1 MTEKSEIGAIS
12 INRKDVYWN
21 YAATFLQIGSQAILL
36 PFILRILP
44 QEKIG
49 IWTIFSSIIAIV
61 TLLDFGF
68 NPSFTRNVT
77 YILSGVKTLKATGF
91 QAVEENSEIDYG
103 LLKGLISVM
112 RSFYSK
118 IAFIL
123 FAVLATAGTYYIFYL
138 LKTYSGNRNEVL
150 TAWFILCLVN
160 AYSFYTLYY
169 GALLIG
175 MGKIK
180 RSKQITIIGQ
190 AAYLLVSITFIL
202 LGFGLVAIASA
213 QVVSVVLGRI
223 LIYFAVYTDD
233 LKNRL
238 KTTSEKEKKEIF
250 NAVYPNAIK
259 VGLTGV
265 GAVMALRLQPIIGS
279 MYLSLNTIASYGIT
293 LQLIGVLSATSNVYF
308 NTYQPKVVQYRVQN
322 NISAIKDIYKRN
334 CFILAAVY
342 ILGGVCLLLF
352 GSWAL
357 NLIGSKTP
365 LLPNMLI
372 LVALLVSL
380 LETNHGI
387 AGGILLTKNQ
397 VPFFRS
403 SIIFGSVTVILL
415 FIFLQFFNMGVW
427 ALVLAGGLA
436 QVVYN
441 NWKWPLEVIKELSGE
456 RRY

>member
-1 MTEKSEIGAIS
+1 MTNETTAIS

-21 YAATFLQIGSQAILL
+21 YAATFLQIASQVILL

-49 IWTIFSSIIAIV
+49 ILTIFGSIIAVV

-118 IAFIL
+118 IAFVL
-123 FAVLATAGTYYIFYL
+123 FAVLATAGTYYIFFL
-138 LKTYSGNRNEVL
+138 LRTYSGNKTEVI
-150 TAWFILCLVN
+150 TAWFILCIVN
-160 AYSFYTLYY
+160 SYSFYTLYY

-213 QVVSVVLGRI
+213 QIVSVVLGRI
-223 LIYFAVYTDD
+223 LIYFAVYTDE

-238 KTTSEKEKKEIF
+238 KNALEKERKEIF
-250 NAVYPNAIK
+250 KAVYPNAVK

-265 GAVMALRLQPIIGS
+265 GAVLVLRSQPIIGS
-279 MYLSLNTIASYGIT
+279 MYLPLETIASYGIT
-293 LQLIGVLSATSNVYF
+293 IQLISVLSGIASVYF
-308 NTYQPKVVQYRVQN
+308 VTYQPKIVQYRVQN
-322 NISAIKDIYKRN
+322 NITAIKSIYIKS
-334 CFILAAVY
+334 CLILAAVFFF
-342 ILGGVCLLLF
+342 GGMGLLLL

-365 LLPNMLI
+365 LLPNLCI
-372 LVALLVSL
+372 FTALLISL
-380 LETNHGI
+380 LEANHSI

-397 VPFFRS
+397 VPFFKAALFAGLMT
-403 SIIFGSVTVILL
+403 IILL
-415 FIFLQFFNMGVW
+415 FFFLGFFKLGVW
-427 ALVLAGGLA
+427 SLILAGGMA
-436 QVVYN
+436 QAVYQ
-441 NWKWPLEVIKELSGE
+441 NWKWPLEVIKELKTAKV
-456 RRY
+456 

>member
-1 MTEKSEIGAIS
+1 MTNETTAIS

-21 YAATFLQIGSQAILL
+21 YAATFLQIGSQALLL

-49 IWTIFSSIIAIV
+49 IWTIFGSIIAVV

-118 IAFIL
+118 IAFVL
-123 FAVLATAGTYYIFYL
+123 FAVLATAGTYYIFFL
-138 LKTYSGNRNEVL
+138 LQTYSGDKSEVI

-160 AYSFYTLYY
+160 SYSFYTMYY

-190 AAYLLVSITFIL
+190 AAYLFVSITFIL

-223 LIYFAVYTDD
+223 LTYFAVYTDD
-233 LKNRL
+233 LKGRL
-238 KTTSEKEKKEIF
+238 KNVFAKERKEIF
-250 NAVYPNAIK
+250 NAVYPNAVK
-259 VGLTGV
+259 VGLTGL
-265 GAVMALRLQPIIGS
+265 GAVLALRLQPVIGS
-279 MYLSLNTIASYGIT
+279 LYLPLEIIATYGIT
-293 LQLIGVLSATSNVYF
+293 IQLIGVLSRVAIVYF
-308 NTYQPKVVQYRVQN
+308 DSYQPKIVQYRVQN
-322 NISAIKDIYKRN
+322 NISAIKNIYIKS
-334 CFILAAVY
+334 CLVLLFIY
-342 ILGGVCLLLF
+342 ITSGSCLLLL

-365 LLPNMLI
+365 LLPNLCI
-372 LVALLVSL
+372 FVALLVSL

-387 AGGILLTKNQ
+387 AAGFLLTKNQ

-403 SIIFGSVTVILL
+403 SIIFGSATVILL
-415 FIFLQFFNMGVW
+415 FLFLQFLNMGIW
-427 ALVLAGGLA
+427 SLILAGGLA
-436 QVVYN
+436 QIVYN
-441 NWKWPLEVIKELSGE
+441 NWKWPLEVVKELKGKG
-456 RRY
+456 

>member
-1 MTEKSEIGAIS
+1 MTNETTAIS

-21 YAATFLQIGSQAILL
+21 YAATFLQIGSQALLL

-49 IWTIFSSIIAIV
+49 IWTIFGSIIAIV
-61 TLLDFGF
+61 ALLDFGF

-112 RSFYSK
+112 RSFYSR

-123 FAVLATAGTYYIFYL
+123 LAVLATAGTYYIFFL
-138 LKTYSGNRNEVL
+138 LQTYSEDKSEVI

-160 AYSFYTLYY
+160 SYSFYTLYY
-169 GALLIG
+169 DALLIG

-180 RSKQITIIGQ
+180 RSKQIIIIGQ

-213 QVVSVVLGRI
+213 QVVSVVLRRI
-223 LIYFAVYTDD
+223 LTYLAVYTDD

-238 KTTSEKEKKEIF
+238 KNTSAKGKKEIF
-250 NAVYPNAIK
+250 NAVYPNAVK
-259 VGLTGV
+259 VGLTGLGGV
-265 GAVMALRLQPIIGS
+265 FVLRSQPIIGS
-279 MYLSLNTIASYGIT
+279 IYLPLETIASYGIT
-293 LQLIGVLSATSNVYF
+293 IQLIGVLSAVAYVYF
-308 NTYQPKVVQYRVQN
+308 GTYQPKIVQYRVQN
-322 NISAIKDIYKRN
+322 NVAAIKNIYLKS
-334 CFILAAVY
+334 CLILVTVFFF
-342 ILGGVCLLLF
+342 GGMCLLLL

-365 LLPNMLI
+365 LLPNVCVFI
-372 LVALLVSL
+372 ALLIAL
-380 LETNHGI
+380 LEANHGI
-387 AGGILLTKNQ
+387 AGNYLLTKNQ
-397 VPFFRS
+397 VPFFKAALFAGL
-403 SIIFGSVTVILL
+403 ITIILL
-415 FIFLQFFNMGVW
+415 FLFLGFFKLGIW
-427 ALVLAGGLA
+427 SLILAGGIA
-436 QVVYN
+436 QVVYQ
-441 NWKWPLEVIKELSGE
+441 NWKWPLEVIKELKTAKV
-456 RRY
+456 

>member
-1 MTEKSEIGAIS
+1 VTNETTVIS

-21 YAATFLQIGSQAILL
+21 YAATFLQIGSQALLL

-49 IWTIFSSIIAIV
+49 IWTIFGSIIAIV

-91 QAVEENSEIDYG
+91 QAIEENSEIDYG

-112 RSFYSK
+112 RSFYSR
-118 IAFIL
+118 IAFVL
-123 FAVLATAGTYYIFYL
+123 FAVLATAGTYYIFFL
-138 LKTYSGNRNEVL
+138 LRTYSGDKSEVI
-150 TAWFILCLVN
+150 TAWIILCLVN
-160 AYSFYTLYY
+160 SYSFYTMYY

-223 LIYFAVYTDD
+223 LTYFAVYTDD

-238 KTTSEKEKKEIF
+238 KNAFAKERKEIF
-250 NAVYPNAIK
+250 KAVYPNAVK
-259 VGLTGV
+259 LGLTGV
-265 GAVMALRLQPIIGS
+265 GAVLALRLQPVIGS
-279 MYLSLNTIASYGIT
+279 LYLPLEIIATYGIT
-293 LQLIGVLSATSNVYF
+293 MQLIGVLSRVAIVYF
-308 NTYQPKVVQYRVQN
+308 DSYQPKVVQYRVQN
-322 NISAIKDIYKRN
+322 NNSAIKNIYIKS
-334 CFILAAVY
+334 CLVLLFIY
-342 ILGGVCLLLF
+342 ITGGSCLLLL

-357 NLIGSKTP
+357 NIIGSKTP
-365 LLPNMLI
+365 LLPNLCI
-372 LVALLVSL
+372 LAALLVSL
-380 LETNHGI
+380 LETNHGM
-387 AGGILLTKNQ
+387 AGSILLTKNQ
-397 VPFFRS
+397 VPFFKA

-441 NWKWPLEVIKELSGE
+441 NWKWPLEAAKELRG
-456 RRY
+456 